1 MYQELIVHLDT
12 FESPPVWGTEGND
25 LPLPTLAVGDVLAV
39 PGLTWRDAPDPQ
51 PVYRV
56 TAVKHVFTE
65 MGGPTP
71 EANHQMVVTVAQ
83 HGAHTLD
90 EELKEELAS
99 ALNDAEKHRK
109 HSAFWRTLLQDVVE
123 QRAPAIQ
130 GAVLQSIRQ
139 TMKNQPAFGMAE
151 AGNEWQ
157 EAASILQ
164 ADGHELAEMLRGT
177 LAGSV
182 VQAVK
187 ALPREERLVLWLAAG
202 GLHEEWE
209 TAAEPHGFEPD
220 GRSNA
225 LDHLQEKLLRQLQTQ
240 LLNTPLD

>member
-12 FESPPVWGTEGND
+12 FQSPEVWGTEGND
-25 LPLPTLAVGDVLAV
+25 LPLPALAVGDVLEV
-39 PGLTWRDAPDPQ
+39 PPLNWNRAPEEKA
-51 PVYRV
+51 VYRV
-56 TAVKHVFTE
+56 TAIQHAFTDT
-65 MGGPTP
+65 GAGP
-71 EANHQMVVTVAQ
+71 EANHQMRVTVAED
-83 HGAHTLD
+83 GSPTLEDQLEEAQD
-90 EELKEELAS
+90 EI
-99 ALNDAEKHRK
+99 EKHRQIA
-109 HSAFWRTLLQDVVE
+109 AFWRGLLEDVVE

-139 TMKNQPAFGMAE
+139 AMKNQPAFGMAE

-182 VQAVK
+182 YQAVK

-202 GLHEEWE
+202 GVHEEWE

-220 GRSNA
+220 GRSDA
-225 LDHLQEKLLRQLQTQ
+225 LDHLQEKLVRQLHT
-240 LLNTPLD
+240 LLLDTPLD